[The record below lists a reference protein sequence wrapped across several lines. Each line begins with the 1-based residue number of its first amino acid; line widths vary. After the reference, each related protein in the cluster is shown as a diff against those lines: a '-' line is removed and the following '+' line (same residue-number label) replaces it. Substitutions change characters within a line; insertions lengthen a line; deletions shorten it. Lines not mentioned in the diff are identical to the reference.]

1 MFSDLFD
8 HLKPLENAPNRHVN
22 FLEENLRGAP
32 PPSMPDEALTIVRQ
46 IVAEM
51 RGVQATE
58 GIRGVTRYMAAA
70 VNDPRVEFDGMLKL
84 AGPRAILFWR
94 LPRQSSASSSLLGDD
109 THEGVTRMLLLE
121 HVQGDGWLMWAG
133 VRLGMVS

>member
-51 RGVQATE
+51 RGVQAT
-58 GIRGVTRYMAAA
+58 IRDVTRFMAAA
-70 VNDPRVEFDGMLKL
+70 VNNPRVEFDGMLKL
-84 AGPRAILFWR
+84 AGPRAILF
-94 LPRQSSASSSLLGDD
+94 GDSRGSRARRPACWAT
-109 THEGVTRMLLLE
+109 THTK
-121 HVQGDGWLMWAG
+121 A
-133 VRLGMVS
+133 